1 MESAQEL
8 AGIDGVT
15 VLELDVAQPASIAA
29 WADRIKAAASH
40 VDVSTLCPVPNPN
53 PDHVDV
59 RALCALVPDIARV
72 KTTDQRAM
80 PCSRLP
86 SS

>member
-29 WADRIKAAASH
+29 WADRVKAAA
-40 VDVSTLCPVPNPN
+40 N
-53 PDHVDV
+53 HVDV
-59 RALCALVPDIARV
+59 RALCAP
-72 KTTDQRAM
+72 RAEH
-80 PCSRLP
+80 CNVRLLAHRALP
-86 SS
+86 YNRLLSC